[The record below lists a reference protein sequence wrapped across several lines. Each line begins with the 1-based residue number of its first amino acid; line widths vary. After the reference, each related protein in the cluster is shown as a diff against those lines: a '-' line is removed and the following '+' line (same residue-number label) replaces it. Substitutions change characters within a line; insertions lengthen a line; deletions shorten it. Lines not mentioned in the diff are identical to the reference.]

1 MKTLSHQI
9 MALAIMLCSMSLSA
23 YADIWPD
30 AETGITW
37 TYTVLDDGT
46 ASLGGG
52 SMDETAIPKETGG
65 TIIVPEEVN
74 GLTVTG
80 LMDYA
85 FYNCNVEEIIFD
97 SPFLSQGIIG
107 KGLFR
112 CCFHLKTIKNL
123 DYLNISK
130 STSLDEMFSSCSR
143 LTTIDGIGA
152 WDTSNII
159 SMNETFLGCW
169 SLNEDEFANLSLWD
183 TRNLKSLKKTFCECY
198 SLKDIHFLNSW
209 NVNNLENLYGTFQ
222 FCLNLEGGYLDN
234 WSLKRLK
241 DFTNTFELCSHL
253 GYVCLP
259 NVDFSEVEWMQGT
272 FKGCSSLQL
281 VKLGTANYTDC
292 RFPYMYETFAGCSYL
307 DKVDLSNFKCM
318 MGAYS
323 PEYLDKV
330 FVGCTNLYEVRL
342 PNCIGESKDYENSYE
357 CLGEEIAENWFKEAL
372 LHQTFDGCINLKN
385 VVGMGL
391 KNNNWESRYSDFL
404 HKSILY
410 NPYDVNEDGSVDIS
424 DVVKIVN
431 HILSQ

>member
-1 MKTLSHQI
+1 MKSLTFQI
-9 MALAIMLCSMSLSA
+9 MALAIMLLSVTFPA
-23 YADIWPD
+23 FADTWTDP
-30 AETGITW
+30 ETGITW
-37 TYTVLDDGT
+37 TYTVLNDGT
-46 ASLGGG
+46 VALGGG
-52 SMDETAIPKETGG
+52 TSSTPAVPKETEG

-97 SPFLSQGIIG
+97 SPFLRQGKIG

-112 CCFHLKTIKNL
+112 GCSHLKTIKDL

-130 STSLDEMFSSCSR
+130 STSLDEMFSGCSR

-159 SMNETFLGCW
+159 SMNETFRGCW
-169 SLNEDEFANLSLWD
+169 SLNEYELAILSLWD
-183 TRNLKSLKKTFCECY
+183 TRNLKSLEKTFCECY

-209 NVNNLENLYGTFQ
+209 NVNNLENLYGTFT

-241 DFTNTFELCSHL
+241 DFSNTFELCSHL

-272 FKGCSSLQL
+272 FKGCSSLQI
-281 VKLGTANYTDC
+281 VELGTANYTDG

-307 DKVDLSNFKCM
+307 DKVDLSNFKCI

-323 PEYLDKV
+323 FGNLRKA

-342 PNCIGESKDYENSYE
+342 PNCIGESKDYENSYK
-357 CLGEEIAENWFKEAL
+357 CIDKGTAESWFKDAL
-372 LHQTFDGCINLKN
+372 LNETFAGCTNLQK

-391 KNNNWESRYSDFL
+391 KDNNWEDTYNEFLRKSTQYS
-404 HKSILY
+404 
-410 NPYDVNEDGSVDIS
+410 PYDVNFDGSVDIS
-424 DVVKIVN
+424 DVVEIVN
-431 HILSQ
+431 YVLAQ